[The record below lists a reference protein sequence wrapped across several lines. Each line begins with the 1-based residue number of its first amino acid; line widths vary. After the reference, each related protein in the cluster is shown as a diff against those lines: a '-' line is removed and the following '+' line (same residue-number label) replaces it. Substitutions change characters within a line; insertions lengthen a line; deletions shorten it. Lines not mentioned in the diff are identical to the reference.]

1 MENIILNCWCV
12 LMLKENVSSNIVTGD
27 ETWALHFE
35 PEMKG
40 GFIGEA
46 LISLITTKKEIQDDF
61 SCKGHDQCILG
72 H

>member
-1 MENIILNCWCV
+1 
-12 LMLKENVSSNIVTGD
+12 MLKENVSSNIVTGD

-46 LISLITTKKEIQDDF
+46 LISLITTRKKFKTTSAAKVMIMSF
-61 SCKGHDQCILG
+61 RTLKM
-72 H
+72 